1 MHSAKLPIF
10 TRGNPVP
17 MLSHTRHTSFTAF
30 FTSLAFVM
38 LCLLL
43 TGCDISIG
51 TSGPGSP
58 GSSCLGNCT
67 AGPGVQ
73 GVQVFVEPNAG
84 DSPITGAIHSAKK
97 SVWLEIYELTDTNV
111 IHALEDDANN
121 GIDVRVMLEPHPVGL
136 SAPTRVMDEL
146 KAAGAKVETSAPSFA
161 LTHEKG
167 MVIDN
172 STAFI
177 MTSNFSRSGL
187 GGYSSSSNYNNR
199 EYDIVDNNATDVQAV
214 AAIFQAD
221 WNRTTA
227 QFNDPNLVVSPVNSR
242 GAFISLISSAHSTLL
257 IEAEEM
263 NDSMIEQAIVA
274 AASHG
279 VHVEVILPSAK
290 SSSYDSNSQG
300 IATIKQSGVEV
311 KEDPQY
317 YMHAKIIVVDGQKA
331 FVGSENISTQSL
343 DQNRELGIIVSD
355 NGVLNTLQ
363 QTFQQDW
370 NASNGV

>member
-1 MHSAKLPIF
+1 MQSA
-10 TRGNPVP
+10 
-17 MLSHTRHTSFTAF
+17 LSHTRRTSFTAF
-30 FTSLAFVM
+30 FTALALVL

-43 TGCDISIG
+43 TGCDISINTG
-51 TSGPGSP
+51 GSNGPTGST
-58 GSSCLGNCT
+58 CQGNCT

-121 GIDVRVMLEPHPVGL
+121 GIDVRVMLEPHPFGA
-136 SAPTRVMDEL
+136 SSPTRVMDEL
-146 KAAGAKVETSAPSFA
+146 KAAGAKVETSNPAFA

-172 STAFI
+172 TTAYI

-187 GGYSSSSNYNNR
+187 GGYSNSSYDNR
-199 EYDIVDNNATDVQAV
+199 EYDIIDNNATDVQAV
-214 AAIFQAD
+214 VAIFQAD

-242 GAFISLISSAHSTLL
+242 GAFTTLISSAHNTLL

-263 NDSMIEQAIVA
+263 NDSMIEQAISA
-274 AASHG
+274 AASRG
-279 VHVEVILPSAK
+279 VHVEVILPSPK
-290 SSSYDSNSQG
+290 GSSYDSNSQG
-300 IATIKQSGVEV
+300 IANIKQSGVAV
-311 KEDPQY
+311 KEDSQH

-331 FVGSENISTQSL
+331 FVGSENISTQSF

-355 NGVLNTLQ
+355 SNVLNTLQ

-370 NASNGV
+370 NASNSV